1 MLHMQSRAATISQ
14 HYRQHPTIFCCCFLK
29 FPLRNCAY
37 HTFFAALPHVIHAQI
52 SVWAEQRTQTR
63 ALGLSHY
70 SEFGEVN
77 VHSYRSCKEN
87 GIKSV
92 CEHCVNDECF
102 MVRL

>member
-1 MLHMQSRAATISQ
+1 MG
-14 HYRQHPTIFCCCFLK
+14 
-29 FPLRNCAY
+29 PLRNCAY

-52 SVWAEQRTQTR
+52 SVWAEQRTQTS
-63 ALGLSHY
+63 ALGLRHY

-87 GIKSV
+87 GITSV

-102 MVRL
+102 MYRL